1 MHKKERRERGK
12 EGRKEGRKE
21 GSKEARKQGSKEARK
36 EGRAFLCSISSSIPL
51 SAISGLH
58 SSPWP
63 LVQPAFQNAESCMV
77 MRVMVGHD
85 HNSGI
90 KPVGHGTPQVLT
102 IIRKYDS

>member
-21 GSKEARKQGSKEARK
+21 GSKEARK

-63 LVQPAFQNAESCMV
+63 IVQPAVQNAESCMV